1 MNDTST
7 SFMRRLAVPLAAAL
21 VLAGCSLT
29 PQYERPA
36 APVPAHWPGAQL
48 AEGGPA
54 EDQALL
60 KLFNERFFSSGFC

>member
-29 PQYERPA
+29 PR
-36 APVPAHWPGAQL
+36 
-48 AEGGPA
+48 
-54 EDQALL
+54 
-60 KLFNERFFSSGFC
+60 